1 MKTNSYQKN
10 CLIFKYI
17 FAFIF
22 INLVFCNCTNTDHH
36 RVTIATSANMQFA
49 MKEIVSAFTQQTGIN
64 CDLITSSSGK
74 LTSQIQEGAPYDV
87 FISADTKYPKILY
100 EKGFTSNIPKIY
112 GYGTLVLWSFSEN
125 IPLDINLLTQDQIE
139 HIALA
144 NPKTAPYGTAAIEVL
159 KHAKI
164 YDQVSEKLVYG
175 ESISQTNQFI
185 VSGAAQIGFT
195 AKSVVLSPQ
204 IKGKGE
210 WISID
215 STSYTPIAQAAVIIK
230 KDKISDAAM
239 KFYEFLFSTKSK
251 EILENFGYLV
261 PVK

>member
-1 MKTNSYQKN
+1 MNSKYLFRNLIIAFFLLLFTFGCTSTNSRK
-10 CLIFKYI
+10 
-17 FAFIF
+17 
-22 INLVFCNCTNTDHH
+22 
-36 RVTIATSANMQFA
+36 VTIATAANMQFV
-49 MKEIVSAFTQQTGIN
+49 MKEIAAAFTQETGID
-64 CDLITSSSGK
+64 CDVIISSSGK
-74 LTSQIQEGAPYDV
+74 LTAQIKEGAPYDV

-125 IPLDINLLTQDQIE
+125 VPLDINLLTQNQIE

-164 YDQVSEKLVYG
+164 YDQISEKLVFG

-185 VSGAAQIGFT
+185 LSGAAQIGFT

-204 IKGKGE
+204 MKGKGE